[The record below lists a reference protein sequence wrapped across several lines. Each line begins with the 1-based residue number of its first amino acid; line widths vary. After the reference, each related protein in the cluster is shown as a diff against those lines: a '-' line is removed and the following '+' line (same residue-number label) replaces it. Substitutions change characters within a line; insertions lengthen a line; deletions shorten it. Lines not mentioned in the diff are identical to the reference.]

1 MEHTAPY
8 HAGGEFKHFLFLRSS
23 SSGSDF
29 NSAQRVKKRKEK
41 KKDALALLYPSL
53 QCQTLPFLI
62 FPFDSQLG
70 SSFTQLGE
78 VGAQL

>member
-8 HAGGEFKHFLFLRSS
+8 HSGGEFKHFLFLRSS

-29 NSAQRVKKRKEK
+29 NSAQKGKK

-78 VGAQL
+78 AGA

>member
-1 MEHTAPY
+1 MALTSTVL
-8 HAGGEFKHFLFLRSS
+8 K
-23 SSGSDF
+23 
-29 NSAQRVKKRKEK
+29 RVKKK

-78 VGAQL
+78 AGA